1 MLDWCKGIN
10 IQEETAMNNS
20 TSERIKKQMVG
31 YAHLNKLTLHE
42 KQIRLPNLTVEES
55 LRQFLEL
62 ESFAEA
68 TGSLTRLA
76 LFSKR
81 SLRHILTRR
90 EAFRRL
96 AEHA

>member
-1 MLDWCKGIN
+1 
-10 IQEETAMNNS
+10 MNNS
-20 TSERIKKQMVG
+20 TSEQIKKQMAG

-42 KQIRLPNLTVEES
+42 KQIRLPELTVEES

-62 ESFAEA
+62 ENFAEA
-68 TGSLTRLA
+68 TGSLTRPA

-90 EAFRRL
+90 EAFRKL
-96 AEHA
+96 SEHA

>member
-1 MLDWCKGIN
+1 
-10 IQEETAMNNS
+10 MNS
-20 TSERIKKQMVG
+20 GTSEHIKKQMAG
-31 YAHLNKLTLHE
+31 YARLNKLTLSE

-68 TGSLTRLA
+68 TGSLTRPT
-76 LFSKR
+76 LFSER
-81 SLRHILTRR
+81 SLQHILIRR

-96 AEHA
+96 AEYA